1 MLNLHKDHKNL
12 VLLAFVTFLLLSI
25 GVAIVPAY
33 QMEGYEPI
41 PGQEDLVSTERR
53 GLGVYVSE
61 GCVACHTQQVRNIE
75 MDKTW
80 GDRPSLASDYFYSK
94 KRMDIW
100 RQSPSLLGSE
110 RTGPDLTDVGA
121 RQPSDEWHLLHLY
134 NPRLVVEA
142 SIMPQYSWLFRK
154 IDTSDVRADDVTL
167 PRSIT
172 NMKDGDVIVANKDA
186 LDLVAYLKSL
196 QQFSFEDI
204 PAPVDFIPALPKDEI
219 TNVSSKAST
228 SKGKGLYQ
236 TNCAACHQGT
246 GRGIKGAFPPLAG
259 SLIVNDKNP
268 EMLIKIILMGYD
280 AREEYG
286 VMPALGEQL
295 SDDEIKAIA
304 DHERSSWG
312 NNAPEVS
319 VATITRLRDSIS
331 KVQTTI
337 NK

>member
-12 VLLAFVTFLLLSI
+12 VLLAFVVFSLLSI
-25 GVAIVPAY
+25 GVAILPAY

-41 PGQEDLVSTERR
+41 PEQEDLTSSERR
-53 GLGVYVSE
+53 GLGIYVSE

-75 MDKTW
+75 MDNTW

-110 RTGPDLTDVGA
+110 RTGPDLTDVGS
-121 RQPSDEWHLLHLY
+121 RQPSDQWHLLHLY

-142 SIMPQYSWLFRK
+142 SIMPQYPWLFRK
-154 IDTSDVRADDVTL
+154 VDTSDVRADDITL
-167 PRSIT
+167 PQGIT
-172 NMKDGDVIVANKDA
+172 NMTDGAILVAKKEA
-186 LDLVAYLKSL
+186 IDLVAYLKSL
-196 QQFSFEDI
+196 QQFSFEDM
-204 PAPVDFIPALPKDEI
+204 PPPPDFIPTLPKDEI
-219 TNVSSKAST
+219 ASASSAKN
-228 SKGKGLYQ
+228 SKDAGLYQ
-236 TNCAACHQGT
+236 SNCAACHQST
-246 GRGIKGAFPPLAG
+246 GRGVKGAFPPLAG
-259 SLIVNDKNP
+259 SLIVNNKNP

-312 NNAPEVS
+312 NNAPKVPLE
-319 VATITRLRDSIS
+319 TITRLRDSIS
-331 KVQTTI
+331 NTQTAI